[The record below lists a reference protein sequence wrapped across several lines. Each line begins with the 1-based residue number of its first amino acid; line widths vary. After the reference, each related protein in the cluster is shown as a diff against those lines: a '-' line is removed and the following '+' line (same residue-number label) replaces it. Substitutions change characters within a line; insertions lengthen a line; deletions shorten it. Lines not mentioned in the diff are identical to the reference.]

1 MPDPASVVITTHKE
15 IVTKVEIEIKIE
27 REREREREI
36 ERVVGKGCDSEFLAS
51 TRDLLPPVQ
60 ETGKLAK
67 WLVREGDYVEVGDLV
82 CEVEV
87 EKLNE
92 ELDLA
97 TMLIET
103 HESGYVAR

>member
-1 MPDPASVVITTHKE
+1 
-15 IVTKVEIEIKIE
+15 
-27 REREREREI
+27 
-36 ERVVGKGCDSEFLAS
+36 
-51 TRDLLPPVQ
+51 VQ